1 MKSLSLWKCIV
12 LNEGANML
20 NNLTAEQKNILQI
33 MQPVLGLAADIAHAV
48 VTIYIP
54 HVDKKWLTIYQQEQP
69 RTHVGSSQ
77 PDLTGRNVRVI
88 EEPIINRCLNRSIP
102 VMGKRELNLGSFSSF
117 RVYPLQDSRGKCFGA
132 ISFDTSIPDD
142 IIIQQALELLL
153 NMKASVADNEQ
164 YGRLQ
169 PADGIMIVDD
179 HKMVVAA
186 NNQAR
191 HIFQT
196 IDVPD
201 LVGRHTNHMAIN
213 WPLVGMV
220 MDTGIAESKELMFRG
235 LLLSIRVLPVV
246 AKPKGGWAIVILQDV
261 TELRK
266 KDQELQIKTV
276 VIKEIHHRVKNNLQT
291 IASLL
296 RMQARRA
303 QSQETKDVLRD
314 CVGRVNSI
322 AIVHEYLSQ
331 QDSGLIDV
339 DKVAKE
345 IYKALLSSMLSPDF
359 KLDAHFYV
367 EKTTLPSEKATSV
380 ALILNELLQNAIEH
394 GFEGKN
400 SGRLDVSFKL
410 ADDKYELT
418 IRDDGAGL
426 PAGVDVF
433 NSKSLGLKIIKT
445 LAEADLRGSFTLQN
459 GADCGTIAKVVIPY
473 EGDK

>member
-1 MKSLSLWKCIV
+1 
-12 LNEGANML
+12 ML

-33 MQPVLGLAADIAHAV
+33 MQPVLGLAADIAHAI

-54 HVDKKWLTIYQQEQP
+54 HEDKKWLSIYQQEQP
-69 RTHVGSSQ
+69 RTHVGNAQ
-77 PDLTGRNVRVI
+77 PDMTGRNVRAI
-88 EEPIINRCLNRSIP
+88 EEPVVYRCLNRNMP
-102 VMGKRELNLGSFSSF
+102 VMGKRELDLGIFNSF
-117 RVYPLQDSRGKCFGA
+117 RVYPLQDYRGKCFGA

-142 IIIQQALELLL
+142 IIIQQALGLLI
-153 NMKASVADNEQ
+153 NMKSSATDNEQ
-164 YGRLQ
+164 YGRMQ
-169 PADGIMIVDD
+169 PADGIMIVNDY
-179 HKMVVAA
+179 KMVVAA
-186 NNQAR
+186 NNQAH

-220 MDTGIAESKELMFRG
+220 MDTGIAESKEVMFRG

-246 AKPKGGWAIVILQDV
+246 PKPKGGWAIVILRDV

-296 RMQARRA
+296 RLQARRA
-303 QSQETKDVLRD
+303 QSQETKLVLRD

-339 DKVAKE
+339 DKVAKG
-345 IYKALLSSMLSPDF
+345 IYQAIISSMLSSDF
-359 KLDAHFYV
+359 KLEAHF
-367 EKTTLPSEKATSV
+367 EADKTTLSSDKATSI
-380 ALILNELLQNAIEH
+380 ALILNEMLQNAIEH
-394 GFEGKN
+394 GFEGRS

-410 ADDKYELT
+410 IDSNYELT
-418 IRDDGAGL
+418 IRDDGIGL
-426 PAGVDVF
+426 PEGIDLF
-433 NSKSLGLKIIKT
+433 NNKSLGLKIIKT
-445 LAEADLRGSFTLQN
+445 MAESDLHGRFILQN
-459 GADCGTIAKVVIPY
+459 GADCGTIAKVIIPF